1 MENPKSADLL
11 GLEIVEMAPKNEN
24 NPNPNKTYEPKNEIQ
39 NVVESDLAEFE
50 SVNDSLDEL
59 STALDSIEQRTD
71 SIMAE
76 LKKLLHSNR
85 EIRQSL
91 AEEKTTSGEVNSD
104 SEMK

>member
-1 MENPKSADLL
+1 MEEENSKSADQKD
-11 GLEIVEMAPKNEN
+11 EMAPKNQT
-24 NPNPNKTYEPKNEIQ
+24 NPNSNQTYEPKTTIEEN
-39 NVVESDLAEFE
+39 VESDLAEFE

-76 LKKLLHSNR
+76 LRKLLHSNR

-91 AEEKTTSGEVNSD
+91 SD
-104 SEMK
+104 ES

>member
-1 MENPKSADLL
+1 
-11 GLEIVEMAPKNEN
+11 MAPKNEN
-24 NPNPNKTYEPKNEIQ
+24 NNPTPNKSNYEPSDDEIQ

-59 STALDSIEQRTD
+59 STALDSIEQKTD

-85 EIRQSL
+85 EIRKSL
-91 AEEKTTSGEVNSD
+91 ADEKVSNATV
-104 SEMK
+104 

>member
-1 MENPKSADLL
+1 
-11 GLEIVEMAPKNEN
+11 MAPKNEN
-24 NPNPNKTYEPKNEIQ
+24 NNPNPNKTNYEPSEDEIQ

-59 STALDSIEQRTD
+59 STALDSIEQKTD

-91 AEEKTTSGEVNSD
+91 ADEKINNATA
-104 SEMK
+104 